1 MRAIVSVIGLD
12 RVGITAE
19 VCALLAE
26 NKINILDI
34 NQTVM
39 SGFFTMTMLVDTSAY
54 KQAFSEL
61 RQALSRKG
69 QDMQLSI
76 EIQREDIFTAMHTI

>member
-54 KQAFSEL
+54 TQAFSEL